1 MTLNLKLHQKNLK
14 NDTKQRFVNVS
25 ANNFDPLYHHQM
37 LMGFLFILIRVFEN
51 ISNIKNMFNKS
62 VIRNIQNKIQNL
74 CVIQKLQM
82 MNVFKLQNYK
92 TKIKIKTPYSPLQ
105 VWKEK

>member
-1 MTLNLKLHQKNLK
+1 
-14 NDTKQRFVNVS
+14 
-25 ANNFDPLYHHQM
+25 
-37 LMGFLFILIRVFEN
+37 
-51 ISNIKNMFNKS
+51 
-62 VIRNIQNKIQNL
+62 
-74 CVIQKLQM
+74 M